1 MAGSK
6 SGHVRRAQ
14 SWFSIMFSLTQI
26 FVVTPAA
33 ILLESWREFFD
44 RIWHYLNDQHKIGSI
59 PFQLTALLEGALILA
74 LTVLA
79 SRALSALLQRRIAK
93 KAYLDPGLRYTMG
106 RLTQYLIIALGVLLS
121 LKVAFSVDLTSI
133 AVLFTAL
140 SVGIGF
146 GLQYLAADI
155 ASGFILLFERPVR
168 VGDRITIGDD
178 EGDVQSINLRTTV
191 VATNDRISIIVP
203 NSKLVS
209 QRLIN
214 WSYGDPRA
222 RIAIPVSV
230 AYGSDIELITK
241 TLLAAA
247 EEVDNVLR
255 DPAHKVQFLKF
266 GDWSL
271 DFRLLVWTNRPRLHT
286 QIRSDI
292 NYRIERLFR
301 QEGIEI
307 PFPQTELRLRGGALH
322 LDRGDRLV
330 ADEKSIGEG
339 D

>member
-1 MAGSK
+1 LPSRTEPGLAIM
-6 SGHVRRAQ
+6 RQLLMRP
-14 SWFSIMFSLTQI
+14 FSVIA
-26 FVVTPAA
+26 PAA
-33 ILLESWREFFD
+33 IFLESWRDLFG
-44 RIWHYLNDQHKIGSI
+44 RIWHYLNDPHVIGNVPVSVI
-59 PFQLTALLEGALILA
+59 AILEGALIFVLA
-74 LTVLA
+74 LLA
-79 SRALSALLQRRIAK
+79 SRTLSALLQRRIAK
-93 KAYLDPGLRYTMG
+93 RAYLDPGLRYTMG
-106 RLTQYLIIALGVLLS
+106 RLTQYLIIAVGVLLS
-121 LKVAFSVDLTSI
+121 LKAAFSLDLTSI

-168 VGDRITIGDD
+168 VGDRITIGED

-222 RIAIPVSV
+222 RISIPVSV
-230 AYGSDIELITK
+230 AYGSDIELVTN
-241 TLLAAA
+241 TLLKAA

-255 DPAHKVQFLKF
+255 DPAPKVQFLKF

-292 NYRIERLFR
+292 NYRIEKLFR
-301 QEGIEI
+301 HARIEI

-322 LDRGDRLV
+322 LDSGDRLV
-330 ADEKSIGEG
+330 LDDKP
-339 D
+339 DDLDPH

>member
-1 MAGSK
+1 M
-6 SGHVRRAQ
+6 
-14 SWFSIMFSLTQI
+14 MLLLTQVS
-26 FVVTPAA
+26 VVAPAA
-33 ILLESWREFFD
+33 MLLESWRD
-44 RIWHYLNDQHKIGSI
+44 LVGRIWHYLNDKYYIGNIQFSV
-59 PFQLTALLEGALILA
+59 TAIVEGALILA
-74 LTVLA
+74 IALLA
-79 SRALSALLQRRIAK
+79 SRTLSALLQRRIAK

-106 RLTQYLIIALGVLLS
+106 RLTQYLIVAIGALLA
-121 LKVAFSVDLTSI
+121 LKVAFDLNLTSI

-146 GLQYLAADI
+146 GLQYIAADI

-168 VGDRITIGDD
+168 VGDRITIGED

-222 RIAIPVSV
+222 RISIPVSV
-230 AYGSDIELITK
+230 AYGSDIELVSK

-247 EEVDNVLR
+247 DEVDNVLR
-255 DPAHKVQFLKF
+255 DPSPKVQFLKF

-292 NYRIERLFR
+292 NYRIEKLFR
-301 QEGIEI
+301 HAGIEI

-322 LDRGDRLV
+322 LNSGDRLV
-330 ADEKSIGEG
+330 ADEKSSSEN

>member
-1 MAGSK
+1 ML
-6 SGHVRRAQ
+6 
-14 SWFSIMFSLTQI
+14 SLTSFPI
-26 FVVTPAA
+26 VAPAA

-59 PFQLTALLEGALILA
+59 PFQITALLEGALILA

-230 AYGSDIELITK
+230 AYGSDIELVTK
-241 TLLAAA
+241 TLMAAA

>member
-1 MAGSK
+1 MLS
-6 SGHVRRAQ
+6 
-14 SWFSIMFSLTQI
+14 FSLIQSVIAPAVI
-26 FVVTPAA
+26 FF
-33 ILLESWREFFD
+33 ESWRDFAG
-44 RIWHYLNDQHKIGSI
+44 RIWHYLNDKYYIGNI
-59 PFQLTALLEGALILA
+59 PFKITAIVEGALIFAVA
-74 LTVLA
+74 LLV
-79 SRALSALLQRRIAK
+79 SRTLSALLQRRIAK
-93 KAYLDPGLRYTMG
+93 RAYLDPGLRYTMG
-106 RLTQYLIIALGVLLS
+106 RLTQYLIIAIGALLS
-121 LKVAFSVDLTSI
+121 MKVAFELDLTSI

-146 GLQYLAADI
+146 GLQYIAADI

-168 VGDRITIGDD
+168 VGDRITIGED

-222 RIAIPVSV
+222 RISIPVSV
-230 AYGSDIELITK
+230 AYSSDIDLVTR
-241 TLLAAA
+241 TLLEAA
-247 EEVDNVLR
+247 EAVDNVLQ
-255 DPAHKVQFLKF
+255 DPSPKVQFLKF

-301 QEGIEI
+301 HAGIEI
-307 PFPQTELRLRGGALH
+307 PFPQTELRLRAGALH
-322 LDRGDRLV
+322 LDSGDRLV
-330 ADEKSIGEG
+330 ADDKPGEVEPL
-339 D
+339 DRNDPSHSS

>member
-1 MAGSK
+1 MLL
-6 SGHVRRAQ
+6 
-14 SWFSIMFSLTQI
+14 LTQVS
-26 FVVTPAA
+26 VVAPAA
-33 ILLESWREFFD
+33 MLLESWRD
-44 RIWHYLNDQHKIGSI
+44 LVGRIWHYLNDKYYIGNIQFSV
-59 PFQLTALLEGALILA
+59 TAIVEGALILA
-74 LTVLA
+74 IALLA
-79 SRALSALLQRRIAK
+79 SRTLSALLQRRIAK

-106 RLTQYLIIALGVLLS
+106 RLTQYLIVAIGALLA
-121 LKVAFSVDLTSI
+121 LKVAFDLNLTSI

-146 GLQYLAADI
+146 GLQYIAADI

-168 VGDRITIGDD
+168 VGDRITIGED

-222 RIAIPVSV
+222 RISIPVSV
-230 AYGSDIELITK
+230 AYGSDIELVSK

-247 EEVDNVLR
+247 DEVDNVLR
-255 DPAHKVQFLKF
+255 DPSPKVQFLKF

-292 NYRIERLFR
+292 NYRIEKLFR
-301 QEGIEI
+301 HAGIEI

-322 LDRGDRLV
+322 LNSGDRLV
-330 ADEKSIGEG
+330 ADEKSSSEN